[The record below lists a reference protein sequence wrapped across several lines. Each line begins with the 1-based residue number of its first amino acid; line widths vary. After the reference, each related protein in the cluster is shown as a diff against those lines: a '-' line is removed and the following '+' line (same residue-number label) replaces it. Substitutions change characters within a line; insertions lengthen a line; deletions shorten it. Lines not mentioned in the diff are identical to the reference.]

1 MAGVLIGENRFDAR
15 ICPKST
21 LAFNLFWESPCPLN
35 TIDRDTLTS
44 RPVCAAVACRR
55 GQALATSV
63 VKPTQY
69 NININLLPSG
79 FHHPLFKRLLLSQK

>member
-21 LAFNLFWESPCPLN
+21 LASNLFWESPCPLN

-44 RPVCAAVACRR
+44 RPVLCCSLSKRAGVGYVS
-55 GQALATSV
+55 GQAHAV
-63 VKPTQY
+63 
-69 NININLLPSG
+69 
-79 FHHPLFKRLLLSQK
+79 